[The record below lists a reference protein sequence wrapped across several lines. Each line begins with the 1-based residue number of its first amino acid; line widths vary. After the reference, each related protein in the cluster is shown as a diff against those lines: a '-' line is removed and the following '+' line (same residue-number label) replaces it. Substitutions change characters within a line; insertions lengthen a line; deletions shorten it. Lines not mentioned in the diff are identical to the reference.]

1 MLIKTAIQLLCSLVF
16 VFGQTLASAETDLL
30 NLATYAEGTR
40 VPYGENMVVVQDE
53 KTGEKWLKAAKGTSG
68 RMNIPVN
75 LPSDSFEITLEI
87 YGNYYAQGSK
97 MFLIADEMQFT
108 FAMDGDADTLIEGSR
123 KTASVWQKNAK
134 NSARF
139 VVNGGIAK
147 VYVND
152 VFVQKATVNKEK
164 QGLTYTNLRVTNIN
178 DRYILYSL
186 KIKGGSDVAAPGG
199 TTTPATGDCMASYTV
214 DGKIHIPCLSVPNA
228 FGGTNVYDI
237 QMQQQA
243 GKMSFDVDMSSI
255 KPR

>member
-68 RMNIPVN
+68 RMNFPVN
-75 LPSDSFEITLEI
+75 LPSDSFEITFEI
-87 YGNYYAQGSK
+87 HGYWRAKGWT
-97 MFLIADEMQFT
+97 MFLIADEMQFK
-108 FAMDGDADTLIEGSR
+108 FGMNGDAYTWIEDSL
-123 KTASVWQKNAK
+123 KKVSVWQENAK

-139 VVNGGIAK
+139 VVKAGIAK

-152 VFVQKATVNKEK
+152 VFVQKITVDKDK
-164 QGLTYTNLRVTNIN
+164 QGLTYTNLRIININ
-178 DRYILYSL
+178 EHYIVHSL
-186 KIKGGSDVAAPGG
+186 KIKGGSDVPAPSG
-199 TTTPATGDCMASYTV
+199 TTTPANGDCMATYTV
-214 DGKIHIPCLSVPNA
+214 EGKIHIPCLSVSNA
-228 FGGTNVYDI
+228 LGGTNVYDI